1 MERLQEKFNKQ
12 IAPQLLKQF
21 KFNNVMQ
28 VPRVLKV
35 IINAGVGK
43 IKEDKKKVDQVAQD
57 LQKITGQACVKTT
70 ARKSISG
77 FKVRENQV
85 VGIVCTLRGERMYSF
100 LDKLINVA
108 LPRVRDFRGVSAD
121 SFDGH
126 GNYHLGIKEHLVFP
140 EISSESLENIFG
152 LEVSIVTSAGKD
164 DPARELLK
172 QMGFPFKKEQTDK
185 HG

>member
-1 MERLQEKFNKQ
+1 MERLHEQYNKQ
-12 IAPQLLKQF
+12 IVKNLQGKFAF
-21 KFNNVMQ
+21 KNILQ
-28 VPRVLKV
+28 VPKIQKIVV
-35 IINAGVGK
+35 NVGVGR

-57 LQKITGQACVKTT
+57 LQKITGQACVKTA

-108 LPRVRDFRGVSAD
+108 LPRVRDFQGVNPGW
-121 SFDGH
+121 FDGR
-126 GNYHLGIKEHLVFP
+126 GNYHLGLKEHLVFP

-152 LEVSIVTSAGKD
+152 MEVSIVTNAGKD
-164 DPARELLK
+164 EPARELLK
-172 QMGFPFKKEQTDK
+172 QFNFPFKK
-185 HG
+185 